1 MARERK
7 KQGKLDVRVI
17 LEGELADYLRD
28 ITEKSFRSFQE
39 EIRFMIK
46 QQKELSND

>member
-7 KQGKLDVRVI
+7 KQGKLDIRVI
-17 LEGELADYLRD
+17 LDDDLSDFLRQL
-28 ITEKSFRSFQE
+28 TKKTFRSFQE

-46 QQKELSND
+46 QQKETSND